1 MAAKRRRSGSLGVP
15 LTEAPGEA
23 VFPPRQHQHADLPGR
38 DKARDEQ
45 RGSTTEREGESAIET
60 TLCYGRGSAAR
71 PAAACPCS
79 PPTCGPRCPALPSEP
94 PAHCRP
100 TAPAQGL
107 RAARYPRPQHS
118 HIRRLKTPPR
128 RCPLLAAA
136 GAGRSGTEQGVGR
149 ARRRRPAG
157 LSPRS
162 PPPPVPTSS
171 LRPLLLPRPGSS
183 ERSAGSRAPRE
194 PPPVS
199 AAAPRA
205 RGGRKLPRVRA
216 APPPAALCA
225 GLRETGGA
233 KGTGLGKRRG
243 ARWLPLPT
251 SRGVEGVRAG
261 EDACP
266 ESGRVARRPSL
277 PPPPPRRRRAA
288 PAPCCRR
295 GGGAR
300 GTVGGRGA
308 CVSVRE
314 REAAG
319 AAP

>member
-1 MAAKRRRSGSLGVP
+1 MCPSQRHRGRPYSPPASINTPTCPAEIRLGISSADQQPRGRESQRLKQPSGTAGDLWPGP
-15 LTEAPGEA
+15 LLPARAPPRPEAP
-23 VFPPRQHQHADLPGR
+23 
-38 DKARDEQ
+38 
-45 RGSTTEREGESAIET
+45 
-60 TLCYGRGSAAR
+60 AAR
-71 PAAACPCS
+71 LCLQS
-79 PPTCGPRCPALPSEP
+79 PQPS
-94 PAHCRP
+94 CRP

-205 RGGRKLPRVRA
+205 RGGRELPRVRA
-216 APPPAALCA
+216 APPSAALCA
-225 GLRETGGA
+225 GLRDG
-233 KGTGLGKRRG
+233 RC
-243 ARWLPLPT
+243 
-251 SRGVEGVRAG
+251 EGSGAG
-261 EDACP
+261 EAARCP
-266 ESGRVARRPSL
+266 L
-277 PPPPPRRRRAA
+277 AA
-288 PAPCCRR
+288 PANFPR
-295 GGGAR
+295 
-300 GTVGGRGA
+300 
-308 CVSVRE
+308 S
-314 REAAG
+314 
-319 AAP
+319 

>member
-1 MAAKRRRSGSLGVP
+1 MCPSQRHRGRPYSPPASINTPTCPAEIRLGTSSADQQPRGRESQRLKQPSATAGDLRPGP
-15 LTEAPGEA
+15 LLPARAPPRPEAP
-23 VFPPRQHQHADLPGR
+23 
-38 DKARDEQ
+38 
-45 RGSTTEREGESAIET
+45 
-60 TLCYGRGSAAR
+60 AAR
-71 PAAACPCS
+71 LCLQS
-79 PPTCGPRCPALPSEP
+79 PQPS
-94 PAHCRP
+94 CRP

-183 ERSAGSRAPRE
+183 ERSAGSRAPSE

-205 RGGRKLPRVRA
+205 RGGRELPRVRA

>member
-15 LTEAPGEA
+15 LAEAPGEA
-23 VFPPRQHQHADLPGR
+23 VPPPASINTPTCPAEIRLGTSSADQQPRGRESQRLKQPSGTAGDLWPGPLLPARAPPRPEAP
-38 DKARDEQ
+38 
-45 RGSTTEREGESAIET
+45 
-60 TLCYGRGSAAR
+60 AAR
-71 PAAACPCS
+71 LCLQS
-79 PPTCGPRCPALPSEP
+79 PQPS
-94 PAHCRP
+94 CRP

-205 RGGRKLPRVRA
+205 RGGRELPRVRA